1 MVSVSSVLGSVQG
14 SGPLALL
21 RQSDRPTCGHSPGV
35 RWGRIQWGAQKGAHN
50 PTVREERGEEGKVS
64 EGCPEAGAGFSSF
77 SDRESRNSEEGS

>member
-35 RWGRIQWGAQKGAHN
+35 RWGRIQWGAPEGGTQPNCEGG
-50 PTVREERGEEGKVS
+50 ERGSGEGQ
-64 EGCPEAGAGFSSF
+64 
-77 SDRESRNSEEGS
+77 